1 MPGFHTT
8 GPNQALVISGG
19 GKQPKIVGG
28 GRAFVIP
35 ILQRVQTLSL
45 EVMTL
50 NPQTNKVYTKEGV
63 AVSVD
68 GVAQVKVGSSEKSIR
83 VAAQQFLRKTPNEI
97 AEVALQTVE
106 GNQRSILGTMSVEEI
121 YQDRDGFATQV
132 REVADTDMS
141 RMGLEI
147 VSFTIRD
154 IQDEQGYLEAL
165 VIGRTAEEKKTL

>member
-50 NPQTNKVYTKEGV
+50 NPQTNKVYTKKG
-63 AVSVD
+63 
-68 GVAQVKVGSSEKSIR
+68 
-83 VAAQQFLRKTPNEI
+83 
-97 AEVALQTVE
+97 
-106 GNQRSILGTMSVEEI
+106 
-121 YQDRDGFATQV
+121 
-132 REVADTDMS
+132 
-141 RMGLEI
+141 
-147 VSFTIRD
+147 
-154 IQDEQGYLEAL
+154 
-165 VIGRTAEEKKTL
+165 